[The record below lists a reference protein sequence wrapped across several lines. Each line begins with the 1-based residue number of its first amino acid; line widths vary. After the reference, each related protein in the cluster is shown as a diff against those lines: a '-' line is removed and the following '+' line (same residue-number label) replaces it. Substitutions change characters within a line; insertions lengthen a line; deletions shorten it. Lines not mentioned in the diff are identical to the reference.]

1 MIAIFCNET
10 TKGGRVRCY
19 FALMQIVVVGVWS
32 DLKGIQSQQLDVNF
46 IKTHSTYADSPP
58 SLLIHNL
65 GLFGLSILS
74 LL

>member
-1 MIAIFCNET
+1 MAD
-10 TKGGRVRCY
+10 RVRCY
-19 FALMQIVVVGVWS
+19 FALLQIVVVGVWS
-32 DLKGIQSQQLDVNF
+32 DLKGIQTQQLKVLMLF
-46 IKTHSTYADSPP
+46 LLKPTLLMQESPP